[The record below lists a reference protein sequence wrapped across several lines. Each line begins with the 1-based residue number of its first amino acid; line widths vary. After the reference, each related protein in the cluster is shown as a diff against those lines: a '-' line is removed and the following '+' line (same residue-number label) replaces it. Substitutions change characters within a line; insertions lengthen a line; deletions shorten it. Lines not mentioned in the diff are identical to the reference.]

1 VTLGHLG
8 PISRPTPRPTSQ
20 ASDQPSAAKMSGT
33 ARQLDAHSIGLG
45 AYHYF
50 YPVVTM
56 D

>member
-1 VTLGHLG
+1 
-8 PISRPTPRPTSQ
+8 
-20 ASDQPSAAKMSGT
+20 MSGT

-45 AYHYF
+45 AYHYL